1 MYKDDIVLALRELK
15 INFDYNNLIQI
26 NNYEN
31 KVTCP
36 YIPSFSV
43 SIKDYYDDLFLEMVL
58 LNLYIYTKSIDYK
71 NKIILFENNDSYKL
85 VLYTINPCVY
95 DVKLINMNENL
106 SYYENS
112 VFPSDT
118 LMMKELF
125 KIISFL
131 KFLGSY
137 KNNINEKENID
148 YSINNQLEIN

>member
-1 MYKDDIVLALRELK
+1 MYKDDLVLALRELK
-15 INFDYNNLIQI
+15 IEYDYNNLIQI

-31 KVTCP
+31 KVICP
-36 YIPSFSV
+36 YISNFIV
-43 SIKDYYDDLFLEMVL
+43 SIDEYYYDIFLEMVL
-58 LNLYIYTKSIDYK
+58 LNLYIYTRCIDYE

-85 VLYTINPCVY
+85 VLHTINPNIY
-95 DVKLINMNENL
+95 DIKLVNMNENL

-137 KNNINEKENID
+137 KYKIK
-148 YSINNQLEIN
+148 